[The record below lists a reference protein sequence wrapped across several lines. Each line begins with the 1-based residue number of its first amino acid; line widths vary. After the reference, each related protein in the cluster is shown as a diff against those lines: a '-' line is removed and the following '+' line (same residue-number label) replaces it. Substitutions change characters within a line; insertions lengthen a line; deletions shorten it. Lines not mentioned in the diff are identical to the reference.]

1 MINRKETKKIYVGN
15 VPVGGNSMISIQ
27 SMTNTNT
34 KDIKS
39 TVSQIKKLEDAGCD
53 IIRMA
58 VNDLEDAEALREIK
72 KDINIPIISD
82 IQFDYKLALAAA
94 KNESDAIRL
103 NPGNIGDSWK
113 IKEVIEACKFY
124 NIPIRVGVNSGSVKQ
139 EFLDKFN
146 GVNASSI
153 CYSAM
158 EEIEILE
165 KNNFYD
171 IAVSLKASNVN
182 LTIESYRKF
191 SEMSNYP
198 LHLGVTEAGSPKK
211 GIVKSAIGIGTLLA
225 EGIGDT
231 IRVSLTSDP
240 LDEVITG
247 KDILKAL
254 DLRRE
259 GIDLISCPTCA
270 RTKVDLI
277 EIVNKAEER
286 LYELDKNLKVA
297 IMGCAVNGPGEARE
311 ADIGIACGDGEGLIF
326 KKGQIIKKIPEEKL
340 LVELLK
346 EIENIGWLL
355 DFIKRYF
362 TKIKL
367 SLWKYFGWYCHWVY
381 KKK

>member
-1 MINRKETKKIYVGN
+1 MINRKETKKVYVGN
-15 VPVGGNSMISIQ
+15 VPIGGNSFISIQ

-34 KDIKS
+34 KDVKS
-39 TVSQIKKLEDAGCD
+39 TVSQIKKLENAGCD

-58 VNDLEDAEALREIK
+58 VNDFEDAAALREIK
-72 KDINIPIISD
+72 KEINIPIISD
-82 IQFDYKLALAAA
+82 IQFNYKLALAACE
-94 KNESDAIRL
+94 NESDAIRL
-103 NPGNIGDSWK
+103 NPGNIGASWK
-113 IKEVIEACKFY
+113 VKEVIEACKFH

-153 CYSAM
+153 CYSAL
-158 EEIEILE
+158 EEIELLE

-171 IAVSLKASNVN
+171 IAVSLKASSVN

-240 LDEVITG
+240 FDEVIAG

-254 DLRRE
+254 DLKRE

-277 EIVNKAEER
+277 EIVNKAEEK
-286 LYELDKNLKVA
+286 LYSLDKNLKVA
-297 IMGCAVNGPGEARE
+297 IMGCPVNGPGEARE
-311 ADIGIACGDGEGLIF
+311 ADIGIACGHGEGLIF
-326 KKGQIIKKIPEEKL
+326 SKGEIIKKVPEDML
-340 LVELLK
+340 LSELLS
-346 EIENIGWLL
+346 EIEKIG
-355 DFIKRYF
+355 
-362 TKIKL
+362 
-367 SLWKYFGWYCHWVY
+367 
-381 KKK
+381 

>member
-1 MINRKETKKIYVGN
+1 MIDRKKTKKIYVGN
-15 VPVGGNSMISIQ
+15 VAIGGDSSISVQ

-34 KDIKS
+34 KNITE
-39 TVSQIKKLEDAGCD
+39 TVSQIKKLEEAGCD

-58 VNDLEDAEALREIK
+58 VNDLEDAAALRQIK
-72 KDINIPIISD
+72 KEINIPIISD

-103 NPGNIGDSWK
+103 NPGNIGESWK

-124 NIPIRVGVNSGSVKQ
+124 DIPIRVGVNSGSVKQ
-139 EFLDKFN
+139 EFLDKFK

-158 EEIEILE
+158 EEIELLE
-165 KNNFYD
+165 KNNFSN
-171 IAVSLKASNVN
+171 IAVSLKASDVN
-182 LTIESYRKF
+182 LTIENYRKF

-240 LDEVITG
+240 VDEVIAG

-270 RTKVDLI
+270 RTKVNLI

-326 KKGQIIKKIPEEKL
+326 SKGQIIKKVPEEQL
-340 LVELLK
+340 LSELLK
-346 EIENIGWLL
+346 EIENIGW
-355 DFIKRYF
+355 
-362 TKIKL
+362 
-367 SLWKYFGWYCHWVY
+367 
-381 KKK
+381 

>member
-1 MINRKETKKIYVGN
+1 MINRKETKKVYVGN
-15 VPVGGNSMISIQ
+15 VPIGGNSFISIQ

-34 KDIKS
+34 KDVKS
-39 TVSQIKKLEDAGCD
+39 TVSQIKKLENAGCD

-58 VNDLEDAEALREIK
+58 VNDLEDATALREIK
-72 KDINIPIISD
+72 KEINIPIISD
-82 IQFDYKLALAAA
+82 IQFNYRLALAACE
-94 KNESDAIRL
+94 NESDAIRL
-103 NPGNIGDSWK
+103 NPGNIGASWK
-113 IKEVIEACKFY
+113 VKEVVEACKFH

-153 CYSAM
+153 CYSAL
-158 EEIEILE
+158 EEIELLE

-171 IAVSLKASNVN
+171 IAVSLKASSVN

-240 LDEVITG
+240 LDEVIAG

-254 DLRRE
+254 DLKRE

-277 EIVNKAEER
+277 EIVNKAEEK
-286 LYELDKNLKVA
+286 LYSLDKNLKVA
-297 IMGCAVNGPGEARE
+297 IMGCPVNGPGEARE
-311 ADIGIACGDGEGLIF
+311 ADIGIACGHGEGLIF
-326 KKGQIIKKIPEEKL
+326 SKGEILKKVPEDML
-340 LVELLK
+340 LSELLS
-346 EIENIGWLL
+346 EIEKIG
-355 DFIKRYF
+355 
-362 TKIKL
+362 
-367 SLWKYFGWYCHWVY
+367 
-381 KKK
+381 

>member
-1 MINRKETKKIYVGN
+1 MINRKKTKKIYVGN
-15 VPVGGNSMISIQ
+15 VAIGGDSSISIQ

-34 KDIKS
+34 KNITS
-39 TVSQIKKLEDAGCD
+39 TVTQIKKLEQAGCD

-58 VNDLEDAEALREIK
+58 VNDMEDAAALREIK
-72 KDINIPIISD
+72 KQINIPIISD

-103 NPGNIGDSWK
+103 NPGNIGESWK

-124 NIPIRVGVNSGSVKQ
+124 DIPIRVGVNSGSVKQ
-139 EFLDKFN
+139 EFLDKFK

-158 EEIEILE
+158 EEVELLE
-165 KNNFYD
+165 KNNFSN
-171 IAVSLKASNVN
+171 IAVSLKASDVN

-240 LDEVITG
+240 VEEVIAG

-270 RTKVDLI
+270 RTKVNLI
-277 EIVNKAEER
+277 EIVNKAEDR

-326 KKGQIIKKIPEEKL
+326 SKGQIIKKVPEDKL
-340 LVELLK
+340 LSELLK
-346 EIENIGWLL
+346 EIENIG
-355 DFIKRYF
+355 
-362 TKIKL
+362 
-367 SLWKYFGWYCHWVY
+367 
-381 KKK
+381 

>member
-1 MINRKETKKIYVGN
+1 MINRKETKKVYVGN
-15 VPVGGNSMISIQ
+15 VPIGGNSFISIQ

-34 KDIKS
+34 KDVKS
-39 TVSQIKKLEDAGCD
+39 TVSQIKKLENAGCD

-58 VNDLEDAEALREIK
+58 VNDIEDAAALREIK
-72 KDINIPIISD
+72 KEINIPIISD
-82 IQFDYKLALAAA
+82 IQFDYKLALAACE
-94 KNESDAIRL
+94 NESDAIRL
-103 NPGNIGDSWK
+103 NPGNIGASWK
-113 IKEVIEACKFY
+113 VKEVVEACKFH

-153 CYSAM
+153 CYSAL
-158 EEIEILE
+158 EEIELLE

-171 IAVSLKASNVN
+171 IAVSLKASSVN

-240 LDEVITG
+240 LDEVIAG

-254 DLRRE
+254 DLKRE

-277 EIVNKAEER
+277 EIVNKAEEK
-286 LYELDKNLKVA
+286 LYSLDKNLKVA
-297 IMGCAVNGPGEARE
+297 IMGCPVNGPGEARE
-311 ADIGIACGDGEGLIF
+311 ADIGIACGHGEGLIF
-326 KKGQIIKKIPEEKL
+326 SKGEIIKKVPEDML
-340 LVELLK
+340 LSELLS
-346 EIENIGWLL
+346 EIEKIGW
-355 DFIKRYF
+355 
-362 TKIKL
+362 
-367 SLWKYFGWYCHWVY
+367 
-381 KKK
+381 

>member
-1 MINRKETKKIYVGN
+1 MINRKETKKVYVGN
-15 VPVGGNSMISIQ
+15 VPIGGNSFISIQ

-34 KDIKS
+34 KDVKS
-39 TVSQIKKLEDAGCD
+39 TVSQIKKLENAGCD

-58 VNDLEDAEALREIK
+58 VNDIEDAAALREIK
-72 KDINIPIISD
+72 KEINIPIISD
-82 IQFDYKLALAAA
+82 IQFDYKLALAACE
-94 KNESDAIRL
+94 NESDAIRL
-103 NPGNIGDSWK
+103 NPGNIGASWK
-113 IKEVIEACKFY
+113 VKEVVEACKFH

-153 CYSAM
+153 CYSAL
-158 EEIEILE
+158 EEIELLE

-171 IAVSLKASNVN
+171 IAVSLKASSVN

-240 LDEVITG
+240 LEEVIAG

-254 DLRRE
+254 DLKRE

-277 EIVNKAEER
+277 EIVNKAEEK
-286 LYELDKNLKVA
+286 LYSMDKNLKVA
-297 IMGCAVNGPGEARE
+297 IMGCPVNGPGEARE
-311 ADIGIACGDGEGLIF
+311 ADIGIACGHGEGLIF
-326 KKGQIIKKIPEEKL
+326 SKGEIIKKVPEDML
-340 LVELLK
+340 LSELLS
-346 EIENIGWLL
+346 EIEKIGW
-355 DFIKRYF
+355 
-362 TKIKL
+362 
-367 SLWKYFGWYCHWVY
+367 
-381 KKK
+381 

>member
-1 MINRKETKKIYVGN
+1 MINRKETKKVYVGN
-15 VPVGGNSMISIQ
+15 VPIGGNSFISIQ

-34 KDIKS
+34 KDVKS
-39 TVSQIKKLEDAGCD
+39 TVSQIKKLENAGCD

-58 VNDLEDAEALREIK
+58 VNDLEDAAALREIK
-72 KDINIPIISD
+72 KEINIPIISD
-82 IQFDYKLALAAA
+82 IQFNYKLALAACE
-94 KNESDAIRL
+94 NESDAIRL
-103 NPGNIGDSWK
+103 NPGNIGASWK
-113 IKEVIEACKFY
+113 VKEVVEACKFH

-153 CYSAM
+153 CYSAL
-158 EEIEILE
+158 EEIELLE

-171 IAVSLKASNVN
+171 IAVSLKASSVN

-240 LDEVITG
+240 LEEVIAG

-254 DLRRE
+254 DLRRD

-277 EIVNKAEER
+277 EIVNKAEEK
-286 LYELDKNLKVA
+286 LYSMDKNLKVA
-297 IMGCAVNGPGEARE
+297 IMGCPVNGPGEARE
-311 ADIGIACGDGEGLIF
+311 ADIGIACGHGEGLIF
-326 KKGQIIKKIPEEKL
+326 SKGEIIKKVPEDML
-340 LVELLK
+340 LSELLS
-346 EIENIGWLL
+346 EIEKIGW
-355 DFIKRYF
+355 
-362 TKIKL
+362 
-367 SLWKYFGWYCHWVY
+367 
-381 KKK
+381 

>member
-1 MINRKETKKIYVGN
+1 MINRKETKKVYVGN
-15 VPVGGNSMISIQ
+15 VPIGGNSFISIQ

-34 KDIKS
+34 KDVKS
-39 TVSQIKKLEDAGCD
+39 TVSQIKKLENAGCD

-58 VNDLEDAEALREIK
+58 VNDLEDAAALREIK
-72 KDINIPIISD
+72 KEINIPIISD
-82 IQFDYKLALAAA
+82 IQFNYKLALAACE
-94 KNESDAIRL
+94 NESDAIRL
-103 NPGNIGDSWK
+103 NPGNIGASWK
-113 IKEVIEACKFY
+113 VKEVVEACKFH

-153 CYSAM
+153 CYSAL
-158 EEIEILE
+158 EEIELLE

-171 IAVSLKASNVN
+171 IAVSLKASSVN

-240 LDEVITG
+240 LDEVIAG

-254 DLRRE
+254 DLKRE

-277 EIVNKAEER
+277 EIVNKAEEK
-286 LYELDKNLKVA
+286 LYSIDKNLKVA
-297 IMGCAVNGPGEARE
+297 IMGCPVNGPGEARE
-311 ADIGIACGDGEGLIF
+311 ADIGIACGHGEGLIF
-326 KKGQIIKKIPEEKL
+326 SKGEIIKKVPEDML
-340 LVELLK
+340 LSELLS
-346 EIENIGWLL
+346 EIEKIGW
-355 DFIKRYF
+355 
-362 TKIKL
+362 
-367 SLWKYFGWYCHWVY
+367 
-381 KKK
+381 

>member
-1 MINRKETKKIYVGN
+1 MINRKETKKVYVGN
-15 VPVGGNSMISIQ
+15 VPIGGNSFISIQ

-34 KDIKS
+34 KDVKS
-39 TVSQIKKLEDAGCD
+39 TVSQIKKLENAGCD

-58 VNDLEDAEALREIK
+58 VNDLEDAAALREIK
-72 KDINIPIISD
+72 NEINIPIISD
-82 IQFDYKLALAAA
+82 IQFDYKLALAACE
-94 KNESDAIRL
+94 NEADAIRL
-103 NPGNIGDSWK
+103 NPGNIGASWK
-113 IKEVIEACKFY
+113 VKEVVEVCKFH

-153 CYSAM
+153 CYSAL
-158 EEIEILE
+158 EEIELLE

-171 IAVSLKASNVN
+171 IAVSLKASSVN

-240 LDEVITG
+240 LDEVIAG

-254 DLRRE
+254 DLKRE

-277 EIVNKAEER
+277 EIVNKAEEK
-286 LYELDKNLKVA
+286 LYSLDKNLKVA
-297 IMGCAVNGPGEARE
+297 IMGCPVNGPGEARE
-311 ADIGIACGDGEGLIF
+311 ADIGIACGHGEGLIF
-326 KKGQIIKKIPEEKL
+326 SKGEIIKKVPEDML
-340 LVELLK
+340 LSELLS
-346 EIENIGWLL
+346 EIEKIG
-355 DFIKRYF
+355 
-362 TKIKL
+362 
-367 SLWKYFGWYCHWVY
+367 
-381 KKK
+381 

>member
-1 MINRKETKKIYVGN
+1 MIDRKKTKKIYVGN
-15 VPVGGNSMISIQ
+15 VAIGGDSSISVQ

-34 KDIKS
+34 KNITD
-39 TVSQIKKLEDAGCD
+39 TVSQIKILEEAGCD

-58 VNDLEDAEALREIK
+58 VNDLEDAAALREIK
-72 KDINIPIISD
+72 KEIKIPIISD

-103 NPGNIGDSWK
+103 NPGNIGESWK

-124 NIPIRVGVNSGSVKQ
+124 DIPIRVGVNSGSVKQ
-139 EFLDKFN
+139 EFLDKFK

-158 EEIEILE
+158 EEIELLE
-165 KNNFYD
+165 KNNFSN
-171 IAVSLKASNVN
+171 IAVSLKASDVN

-231 IRVSLTSDP
+231 IRVSLTSNP
-240 LDEVITG
+240 VDEVIAG

-270 RTKVDLI
+270 RTKVNLI

-326 KKGQIIKKIPEEKL
+326 SKGQIIKKVPEEQL
-340 LVELLK
+340 LSELLK
-346 EIENIGWLL
+346 EIENIGW
-355 DFIKRYF
+355 
-362 TKIKL
+362 
-367 SLWKYFGWYCHWVY
+367 
-381 KKK
+381 

>member
-1 MINRKETKKIYVGN
+1 MINRKETKKVYVGN
-15 VPVGGNSMISIQ
+15 VPIGGNSFISIQ

-34 KDIKS
+34 KDVKS
-39 TVSQIKKLEDAGCD
+39 TVSQIKKLENAGCD

-58 VNDLEDAEALREIK
+58 VNDIEDAAALREIK
-72 KDINIPIISD
+72 KEINIPIISD
-82 IQFDYKLALAAA
+82 IQFDYKLALAACE
-94 KNESDAIRL
+94 NESDAIRL
-103 NPGNIGDSWK
+103 NPGNIGASWK
-113 IKEVIEACKFY
+113 VKEVVEACKFH

-153 CYSAM
+153 CYSAL
-158 EEIEILE
+158 EEIELLE

-171 IAVSLKASNVN
+171 IAVSLKASSVN

-240 LDEVITG
+240 LDEVIAG

-254 DLRRE
+254 DLKRE

-277 EIVNKAEER
+277 EIVNKAEEK
-286 LYELDKNLKVA
+286 LYSLDKNLKVA
-297 IMGCAVNGPGEARE
+297 IMGCPVNGPGEARE
-311 ADIGIACGDGEGLIF
+311 ADIGIACGHGEGLIF
-326 KKGQIIKKIPEEKL
+326 SKGEIIKKVPEDML
-340 LVELLK
+340 LSELLS
-346 EIENIGWLL
+346 EIEKIG
-355 DFIKRYF
+355 
-362 TKIKL
+362 
-367 SLWKYFGWYCHWVY
+367 
-381 KKK
+381 

>member
-1 MINRKETKKIYVGN
+1 MINRKETKKVYVGN
-15 VPVGGNSMISIQ
+15 VPIGGNSFISIQ

-34 KDIKS
+34 KDVKS
-39 TVSQIKKLEDAGCD
+39 TVSQIKKLENAGCD

-58 VNDLEDAEALREIK
+58 VNDIEDAAALREIK
-72 KDINIPIISD
+72 KEINIPIISD
-82 IQFDYKLALAAA
+82 IQFDYKLALAACE
-94 KNESDAIRL
+94 NESDAIRL
-103 NPGNIGDSWK
+103 NPGNIGASWK
-113 IKEVIEACKFY
+113 VKEVVEACKFH

-153 CYSAM
+153 CYSAL
-158 EEIEILE
+158 EEIELLE

-171 IAVSLKASNVN
+171 IAVSLKASSVN

-240 LDEVITG
+240 LDEVIAG
-247 KDILKAL
+247 KDILNAL
-254 DLRRE
+254 DLRRD

-277 EIVNKAEER
+277 EIVNKAEEK
-286 LYELDKNLKVA
+286 LYSMDKNLKVA
-297 IMGCAVNGPGEARE
+297 IMGCPVNGPGEARE
-311 ADIGIACGDGEGLIF
+311 ADIGIACGHGEGLIF
-326 KKGQIIKKIPEEKL
+326 SKGEIIKKVPEDML
-340 LVELLK
+340 LSELLS
-346 EIENIGWLL
+346 EIEKIGW
-355 DFIKRYF
+355 
-362 TKIKL
+362 
-367 SLWKYFGWYCHWVY
+367 
-381 KKK
+381 

>member
-1 MINRKETKKIYVGN
+1 MINRKETKKVYVGN
-15 VPVGGNSMISIQ
+15 VPIGGNSFISIQ

-34 KDIKS
+34 KDVKS
-39 TVSQIKKLEDAGCD
+39 TVSQIKKLENAGCD

-58 VNDLEDAEALREIK
+58 VNDIEDAAALREIK
-72 KDINIPIISD
+72 KEINIPIISD
-82 IQFDYKLALAAA
+82 IQFDYKLALAACE
-94 KNESDAIRL
+94 NESDAIRL
-103 NPGNIGDSWK
+103 NPGNIGASWK
-113 IKEVIEACKFY
+113 VKEVVEACKFH

-153 CYSAM
+153 CYSAL
-158 EEIEILE
+158 EEIELLE
-165 KNNFYD
+165 KNNFND
-171 IAVSLKASNVN
+171 IAVSLKASSVN

-240 LDEVITG
+240 FDEVIAG

-254 DLRRE
+254 DLKRE

-277 EIVNKAEER
+277 EIVNKAEEK
-286 LYELDKNLKVA
+286 LYSMDKNLKVA
-297 IMGCAVNGPGEARE
+297 IMGCPVNGPGEARE
-311 ADIGIACGDGEGLIF
+311 ADIGIACGHGEGLIF
-326 KKGQIIKKIPEEKL
+326 SKGEILKKVPEDML
-340 LVELLK
+340 LSELLS
-346 EIENIGWLL
+346 EIEKIGW
-355 DFIKRYF
+355 
-362 TKIKL
+362 
-367 SLWKYFGWYCHWVY
+367 
-381 KKK
+381 

>member
-15 VPVGGNSMISIQ
+15 VPIGGDSFISIQ

-34 KDIKS
+34 KDVKS
-39 TVSQIKKLEDAGCD
+39 TVSQITKLENAGCD

-58 VNDLEDAEALREIK
+58 VNDLDDAAALREIK
-72 KDINIPIISD
+72 KEINIPIISD
-82 IQFDYKLALAAA
+82 IQFDYKLALAACE
-94 KNESDAIRL
+94 NESDAIRL
-103 NPGNIGDSWK
+103 NPGNIGAPWK
-113 IKEVIEACKFY
+113 VQEVVEACKFH

-139 EFLDKFN
+139 AFLDKFK

-153 CYSAM
+153 CYSAL
-158 EEIEILE
+158 EEIELLE

-191 SEMSNYP
+191 SEMSSYP

-240 LDEVITG
+240 LDEVIAG

-254 DLRRE
+254 DLKRE

-286 LYELDKNLKVA
+286 LYSINKNLKIA
-297 IMGCAVNGPGEARE
+297 IMGCPVNGPGEARE
-311 ADIGIACGDGEGLIF
+311 ADIGIACGHGEGLIF
-326 KKGQIIKKIPEEKL
+326 RKGEIIKKIPEDKL
-340 LVELLK
+340 LSELLS
-346 EIENIGWLL
+346 EIEKNGW
-355 DFIKRYF
+355 
-362 TKIKL
+362 
-367 SLWKYFGWYCHWVY
+367 
-381 KKK
+381 

>member
-1 MINRKETKKIYVGN
+1 MINRKKTKKIYVGN
-15 VPVGGNSMISIQ
+15 VAIGGDSSISIQ

-34 KDIKS
+34 KNITS
-39 TVSQIKKLEDAGCD
+39 TVTQIKKLEQAGCD

-58 VNDLEDAEALREIK
+58 VNDMEDAAALREIK
-72 KDINIPIISD
+72 KQINIPIISD

-103 NPGNIGDSWK
+103 NPGNIGESWK

-124 NIPIRVGVNSGSVKQ
+124 DIPIRVGVNSGSVKQ
-139 EFLDKFN
+139 EFLDKFK

-158 EEIEILE
+158 EEVELLE
-165 KNNFYD
+165 KNNFSN
-171 IAVSLKASNVN
+171 IAVSLKASDVN

-198 LHLGVTEAGSPKK
+198 LHLGVTEAGSPRK

-240 LDEVITG
+240 VEEVIAG

-254 DLRRE
+254 DFRRE

-270 RTKVDLI
+270 RTKVNLI
-277 EIVNKAEER
+277 EIVNKAEDR

-311 ADIGIACGDGEGLIF
+311 ADIGIASGDGEGLIF
-326 KKGQIIKKIPEEKL
+326 SKGQIIKKVPEDKL
-340 LVELLK
+340 LSELLK
-346 EIENIGWLL
+346 EIENIG
-355 DFIKRYF
+355 
-362 TKIKL
+362 
-367 SLWKYFGWYCHWVY
+367 
-381 KKK
+381 

>member
-1 MINRKETKKIYVGN
+1 MIDRKKTKKIYVGN
-15 VPVGGNSMISIQ
+15 VAIGGDSSISVQ

-34 KDIKS
+34 KNITD
-39 TVSQIKKLEDAGCD
+39 TVSQIKKLEEAGCD
-53 IIRMA
+53 IIRIA
-58 VNDLEDAEALREIK
+58 VNDLEDAAALRKIK
-72 KDINIPIISD
+72 KEINIPIISD
-82 IQFDYKLALAAA
+82 IQFDYKLALASA

-103 NPGNIGDSWK
+103 NPGNIGESWK

-124 NIPIRVGVNSGSVKQ
+124 DIPIRVGVNSGSVKQ
-139 EFLDKFN
+139 EFLDKFK

-158 EEIEILE
+158 EEIELLE
-165 KNNFYD
+165 KNNFSN
-171 IAVSLKASNVN
+171 IAVSLKASDVN

-240 LDEVITG
+240 VDEVVAG

-270 RTKVDLI
+270 RTKVNLI
-277 EIVNKAEER
+277 EIVNKAEDR

-326 KKGQIIKKIPEEKL
+326 SKGQIIKKVPEEQL
-340 LVELLK
+340 LSELLK
-346 EIENIGWLL
+346 EIENIG
-355 DFIKRYF
+355 
-362 TKIKL
+362 
-367 SLWKYFGWYCHWVY
+367 
-381 KKK
+381 

>member
-1 MINRKETKKIYVGN
+1 MINRKETKKVYVGN
-15 VPVGGNSMISIQ
+15 VPIGGNSFISIQ

-34 KDIKS
+34 KDVKS
-39 TVSQIKKLEDAGCD
+39 TVSQIKKLENAGCD

-58 VNDLEDAEALREIK
+58 VNDLEDAAALREIK
-72 KDINIPIISD
+72 KEINIPIISD
-82 IQFDYKLALAAA
+82 IQFDYKLALAACE
-94 KNESDAIRL
+94 NESDAIRL
-103 NPGNIGDSWK
+103 NPGNIGASWK
-113 IKEVIEACKFY
+113 VKEVVEACKFH

-153 CYSAM
+153 CYSAL
-158 EEIEILE
+158 EEIELLE

-171 IAVSLKASNVN
+171 IAVSLKASSVN

-240 LDEVITG
+240 LDEVIAG

-254 DLRRE
+254 DLKRE

-277 EIVNKAEER
+277 EIVNKAEEK
-286 LYELDKNLKVA
+286 LYSIDKNLKVA
-297 IMGCAVNGPGEARE
+297 IMGCPVNGPGEARE
-311 ADIGIACGDGEGLIF
+311 ADIGIACGHGEGLIF
-326 KKGQIIKKIPEEKL
+326 SKGEIIKKVPEDML
-340 LVELLK
+340 LSELLS
-346 EIENIGWLL
+346 EIEKIGW
-355 DFIKRYF
+355 
-362 TKIKL
+362 
-367 SLWKYFGWYCHWVY
+367 
-381 KKK
+381 

>member
-1 MINRKETKKIYVGN
+1 MINRKETKKVYVGN
-15 VPVGGNSMISIQ
+15 VPIGGNSFISIQ

-34 KDIKS
+34 KDVKS
-39 TVSQIKKLEDAGCD
+39 TVSQIKKLENAGCD

-58 VNDLEDAEALREIK
+58 VNDLEDAAALREIK
-72 KDINIPIISD
+72 KEINIPIISD
-82 IQFDYKLALAAA
+82 IQFDYKLALAACE
-94 KNESDAIRL
+94 NESDAIRL
-103 NPGNIGDSWK
+103 NPGNIGASWK
-113 IKEVIEACKFY
+113 VKEVVEACKFH

-153 CYSAM
+153 CYSAL
-158 EEIEILE
+158 EEIELLE
-165 KNNFYD
+165 KNSFYD
-171 IAVSLKASNVN
+171 IAVSLKASSVN

-240 LDEVITG
+240 LDEVIAG

-254 DLRRE
+254 DLKRE

-277 EIVNKAEER
+277 EIVNKAEEK
-286 LYELDKNLKVA
+286 LYSLDKNLKVA
-297 IMGCAVNGPGEARE
+297 IMGCPVNGPGEARE
-311 ADIGIACGDGEGLIF
+311 ADIGIACGHGEGLIF
-326 KKGQIIKKIPEEKL
+326 SKGEILKKVPEDML
-340 LVELLK
+340 LSELLS
-346 EIENIGWLL
+346 EIEKIGW
-355 DFIKRYF
+355 
-362 TKIKL
+362 
-367 SLWKYFGWYCHWVY
+367 
-381 KKK
+381 

>member
-1 MINRKETKKIYVGN
+1 MINRKKTKKIYVGN
-15 VPVGGNSMISIQ
+15 VAIGGDSSISIQ

-34 KDIKS
+34 KNITS
-39 TVSQIKKLEDAGCD
+39 TVSQIKKLEQAGCD

-58 VNDLEDAEALREIK
+58 VNDMEDAAALREIK
-72 KDINIPIISD
+72 KQINIPIISD

-103 NPGNIGDSWK
+103 NPGNIGESWK

-124 NIPIRVGVNSGSVKQ
+124 DIPIRVGVNSGSVKQ
-139 EFLDKFN
+139 EFLDKFK

-158 EEIEILE
+158 EEVELLE
-165 KNNFYD
+165 KNNFSN
-171 IAVSLKASNVN
+171 IAVSLKASDVN

-191 SEMSNYP
+191 SEMTNYP

-240 LDEVITG
+240 VDEVIAG

-270 RTKVDLI
+270 RTKVNLI
-277 EIVNKAEER
+277 EIVNKAEDR

-311 ADIGIACGDGEGLIF
+311 ADIGIASGDGEGLIF
-326 KKGQIIKKIPEEKL
+326 SKGQIIKKVPEDKL
-340 LVELLK
+340 LSELLK
-346 EIENIGWLL
+346 EIENIG
-355 DFIKRYF
+355 
-362 TKIKL
+362 
-367 SLWKYFGWYCHWVY
+367 
-381 KKK
+381 

>member
-1 MINRKETKKIYVGN
+1 MINKKETKKVYVGN
-15 VPVGGNSMISIQ
+15 VPIGGNSFISIQ

-34 KDIKS
+34 KDVKS
-39 TVSQIKKLEDAGCD
+39 TVSQIKKLENAGCD

-58 VNDLEDAEALREIK
+58 VNDLEDAAALREIK
-72 KDINIPIISD
+72 KEINIPIISD
-82 IQFDYKLALAAA
+82 IQFNYKLALAACE
-94 KNESDAIRL
+94 NESDAIRL
-103 NPGNIGDSWK
+103 NPGNIGASWK
-113 IKEVIEACKFY
+113 VKEVVEACKFH

-153 CYSAM
+153 CYSAL
-158 EEIEILE
+158 EEIELLE

-171 IAVSLKASNVN
+171 IAVSLKASSVN

-240 LDEVITG
+240 LEEVIVG

-254 DLRRE
+254 DLRRD
-259 GIDLISCPTCA
+259 GVDLISCPTCA

-277 EIVNKAEER
+277 EIVNKAEEK
-286 LYELDKNLKVA
+286 LYSMDKNLKVA
-297 IMGCAVNGPGEARE
+297 IMGCPVNGPGEARE
-311 ADIGIACGDGEGLIF
+311 ADIGIACGHGEGLIF
-326 KKGQIIKKIPEEKL
+326 SKGEIIKKVPEDML
-340 LVELLK
+340 LSELLS
-346 EIENIGWLL
+346 EIEKIGW
-355 DFIKRYF
+355 
-362 TKIKL
+362 
-367 SLWKYFGWYCHWVY
+367 
-381 KKK
+381 

>member
-1 MINRKETKKIYVGN
+1 MINRKETKKVYVGN
-15 VPVGGNSMISIQ
+15 VPIGGNSFISIQ

-34 KDIKS
+34 KDVKS
-39 TVSQIKKLEDAGCD
+39 TVSQIKKLENAGCD

-58 VNDLEDAEALREIK
+58 VNDIEDAAALREIK
-72 KDINIPIISD
+72 KEINIPIISD
-82 IQFDYKLALAAA
+82 IQFDYKLALAACE
-94 KNESDAIRL
+94 NESDAIRL
-103 NPGNIGDSWK
+103 NPGNIGASWK
-113 IKEVIEACKFY
+113 VKEVVEACKFH

-153 CYSAM
+153 CYSAL
-158 EEIEILE
+158 EEIELLE

-171 IAVSLKASNVN
+171 IAVSLKASSVN

-240 LDEVITG
+240 LEEVIAG

-254 DLRRE
+254 DLKRE

-277 EIVNKAEER
+277 EIVNKAEEK
-286 LYELDKNLKVA
+286 LYYMDKNLKVA
-297 IMGCAVNGPGEARE
+297 IMGCPVNGPGEARE
-311 ADIGIACGDGEGLIF
+311 ADIGIACGHGEGLIF
-326 KKGQIIKKIPEEKL
+326 SKGEIIKKVPEDML
-340 LVELLK
+340 LSELLS
-346 EIENIGWLL
+346 EIEKIGW
-355 DFIKRYF
+355 
-362 TKIKL
+362 
-367 SLWKYFGWYCHWVY
+367 
-381 KKK
+381 

>member
-1 MINRKETKKIYVGN
+1 MINRKETKKIYVGD
-15 VPVGGNSMISIQ
+15 VPVGGDSFISIQ

-34 KDIKS
+34 KDVKS
-39 TVSQIKKLEDAGCD
+39 TVSQIKKLEEAGCD

-58 VNDLEDAEALREIK
+58 VNDLDDAAALREIK
-72 KDINIPIISD
+72 KEIKIPIISD

-94 KNESDAIRL
+94 ENESDAIRL

-124 NIPIRVGVNSGSVKQ
+124 NIPIRVGVNSGSIKE
-139 EFLDKFN
+139 EFLDKFK

-153 CYSAM
+153 CLSAM
-158 EEIEILE
+158 EEVEILE

-171 IAVSLKASNVN
+171 IAVSLKASSVN

-198 LHLGVTEAGSPKK
+198 LHLGVTEAGTPKK
-211 GIVKSAIGIGTLLA
+211 GVVKSAIGIGTLLS

-240 LDEVITG
+240 LDEVIAG

-277 EIVNKAEER
+277 EIVKNVEDK
-286 LYELDKNLKVA
+286 LYAMDKNLKVA

-311 ADIGIACGDGEGLIF
+311 ADIGIACGNGNGLIF
-326 KKGQIIKKIPEEKL
+326 KKGEIIKKVPEEQL
-340 LVELLK
+340 LSELLS
-346 EIENIGWLL
+346 EIEKIGWEFA
-355 DFIKRYF
+355 FIKRYF
-362 TKIKL
+362 
-367 SLWKYFGWYCHWVY
+367 
-381 KKK
+381 

>member
-1 MINRKETKKIYVGN
+1 MINRKETKKVYVGN
-15 VPVGGNSMISIQ
+15 VPIGGNSFISIQ

-34 KDIKS
+34 KDVKS
-39 TVSQIKKLEDAGCD
+39 TVSQIKKLENAGCD

-58 VNDLEDAEALREIK
+58 VNDIEDAVALREIK
-72 KDINIPIISD
+72 KEINIPIISD
-82 IQFDYKLALAAA
+82 IQFDYKLALAACE
-94 KNESDAIRL
+94 NESDAIRL
-103 NPGNIGDSWK
+103 NPGNIGASWK
-113 IKEVIEACKFY
+113 VKEVVEACKFH

-153 CYSAM
+153 CYSAL
-158 EEIEILE
+158 EEIELLE

-171 IAVSLKASNVN
+171 IAVSLKASSVN

-191 SEMSNYP
+191 SDMSNYP

-240 LDEVITG
+240 LDEVIAG

-254 DLRRE
+254 DLKRE

-277 EIVNKAEER
+277 EIVNKAEEK
-286 LYELDKNLKVA
+286 LYSIDKNLKVA
-297 IMGCAVNGPGEARE
+297 IMGCPVNGPGEARE
-311 ADIGIACGDGEGLIF
+311 ADIGIACGHGEGLIF
-326 KKGQIIKKIPEEKL
+326 SRGEIIKKVPEDML
-340 LVELLK
+340 LSELLS
-346 EIENIGWLL
+346 EIEKIG
-355 DFIKRYF
+355 
-362 TKIKL
+362 
-367 SLWKYFGWYCHWVY
+367 
-381 KKK
+381 

>member
-1 MINRKETKKIYVGN
+1 MINRKETKKVYVGN
-15 VPVGGNSMISIQ
+15 VPIGGNSFISIQ

-34 KDIKS
+34 KDVKS
-39 TVSQIKKLEDAGCD
+39 TVSQIKKLENAGCD

-58 VNDLEDAEALREIK
+58 VNDIEDAAALREIK
-72 KDINIPIISD
+72 KEINIPIISD
-82 IQFDYKLALAAA
+82 IQFDYKLALAACE
-94 KNESDAIRL
+94 NESDAIRL
-103 NPGNIGDSWK
+103 NPGNIGASWK
-113 IKEVIEACKFY
+113 VKEVVEACKFH

-153 CYSAM
+153 CYSAL
-158 EEIEILE
+158 EEIELLE

-171 IAVSLKASNVN
+171 IAVSLKASSVN

-191 SEMSNYP
+191 SDMSNYP

-240 LDEVITG
+240 LDEVIAG

-254 DLRRE
+254 DLKRE

-277 EIVNKAEER
+277 EIVNKAEEK
-286 LYELDKNLKVA
+286 LYSIDKNLKVA
-297 IMGCAVNGPGEARE
+297 IMGCPVNGPGEARE
-311 ADIGIACGDGEGLIF
+311 ADIGIACGHGEGLIF
-326 KKGQIIKKIPEEKL
+326 SKGKIIKKVPEDML
-340 LVELLK
+340 LSELLS
-346 EIENIGWLL
+346 EIKKIGW
-355 DFIKRYF
+355 
-362 TKIKL
+362 
-367 SLWKYFGWYCHWVY
+367 
-381 KKK
+381 

>member
-1 MINRKETKKIYVGN
+1 MINRKETKKVYVGN
-15 VPVGGNSMISIQ
+15 VPIGGNSFISIQ

-34 KDIKS
+34 KDVKS
-39 TVSQIKKLEDAGCD
+39 TVSQIKKLENAGCD

-58 VNDLEDAEALREIK
+58 VNDLEDATALREIK
-72 KDINIPIISD
+72 KEINIPIISD
-82 IQFDYKLALAAA
+82 IQFNYRLALAACE
-94 KNESDAIRL
+94 NESDAIRL
-103 NPGNIGDSWK
+103 NPGNIGASWK
-113 IKEVIEACKFY
+113 VKEVVEACKFH

-153 CYSAM
+153 CYSAL
-158 EEIEILE
+158 EEIELLE

-171 IAVSLKASNVN
+171 IAVSLKASSVN

-240 LDEVITG
+240 LDEVIAG

-254 DLRRE
+254 DLRRD
-259 GIDLISCPTCA
+259 GVDLISCPTCA

-277 EIVNKAEER
+277 EIVNKAEEK
-286 LYELDKNLKVA
+286 LYSMDKNLKVA
-297 IMGCAVNGPGEARE
+297 IMGCPVNGPGEARE
-311 ADIGIACGDGEGLIF
+311 ADIGIACGHGEGLIF
-326 KKGQIIKKIPEEKL
+326 SKGEIIKKVPEDML
-340 LVELLK
+340 LSELLS
-346 EIENIGWLL
+346 EIEKIG
-355 DFIKRYF
+355 
-362 TKIKL
+362 
-367 SLWKYFGWYCHWVY
+367 
-381 KKK
+381 

>member
-1 MINRKETKKIYVGN
+1 MINRKETKKVYVGN
-15 VPVGGNSMISIQ
+15 VPIGGNSFISIQ

-34 KDIKS
+34 KDVKS
-39 TVSQIKKLEDAGCD
+39 TVSQIKKLENAGCD

-58 VNDLEDAEALREIK
+58 VNDIEDAAALREIK
-72 KDINIPIISD
+72 KEINIPIISD
-82 IQFDYKLALAAA
+82 IQFDYKLALAACE
-94 KNESDAIRL
+94 NESDAIRL
-103 NPGNIGDSWK
+103 NPGNIGASWK
-113 IKEVIEACKFY
+113 VKEVVEACKFL

-153 CYSAM
+153 CYSAL
-158 EEIEILE
+158 EEIELLE

-171 IAVSLKASNVN
+171 IAVSLKASSVN

-191 SEMSNYP
+191 SDMSNYP

-240 LDEVITG
+240 LEEVIAG

-254 DLRRE
+254 DLRRD

-277 EIVNKAEER
+277 EIVNKAEEK
-286 LYELDKNLKVA
+286 LYSMDKNLKVA
-297 IMGCAVNGPGEARE
+297 IMGCPVNGPGEARE
-311 ADIGIACGDGEGLIF
+311 ADIGIACGHGEGLIF
-326 KKGQIIKKIPEEKL
+326 SKGEIIKKVPEDML
-340 LVELLK
+340 LSELLS
-346 EIENIGWLL
+346 EIEKIGW
-355 DFIKRYF
+355 
-362 TKIKL
+362 
-367 SLWKYFGWYCHWVY
+367 
-381 KKK
+381 

>member
-1 MINRKETKKIYVGN
+1 MINRKETKKVYVGN
-15 VPVGGNSMISIQ
+15 VPIGGNSFISIQ

-34 KDIKS
+34 KDVKS
-39 TVSQIKKLEDAGCD
+39 TVSQIKKLENAGCD

-58 VNDLEDAEALREIK
+58 VNDIEDAAALREIK
-72 KDINIPIISD
+72 KEINIPIISD
-82 IQFDYKLALAAA
+82 IQFNYKLALAACE
-94 KNESDAIRL
+94 NESDAIRL
-103 NPGNIGDSWK
+103 NPGNIGTSWK
-113 IKEVIEACKFY
+113 VKEVVEACKFH

-153 CYSAM
+153 CYSAL
-158 EEIEILE
+158 EEIELLE

-171 IAVSLKASNVN
+171 IAVSLKASSVN

-240 LDEVITG
+240 LEEVIVG

-254 DLRRE
+254 DLRRD
-259 GIDLISCPTCA
+259 GVDLISCPTCA

-277 EIVNKAEER
+277 EIVNKAEEK
-286 LYELDKNLKVA
+286 LYSMDKNLKVA
-297 IMGCAVNGPGEARE
+297 IMGCPVNGPGEARE
-311 ADIGIACGDGEGLIF
+311 ADIGIACGHGEGLIF
-326 KKGQIIKKIPEEKL
+326 SKGEIIKKVPEDML
-340 LVELLK
+340 LSELLS
-346 EIENIGWLL
+346 EIEKIG
-355 DFIKRYF
+355 
-362 TKIKL
+362 
-367 SLWKYFGWYCHWVY
+367 
-381 KKK
+381 

>member
-1 MINRKETKKIYVGN
+1 MIDRKKTKKIYVGN
-15 VPVGGNSMISIQ
+15 VAIGGDSSISVQ

-34 KDIKS
+34 KNITD
-39 TVSQIKKLEDAGCD
+39 TVSQIKILEEAGCD

-58 VNDLEDAEALREIK
+58 VNDLEDAAALREIK
-72 KDINIPIISD
+72 KEIKIPIISD

-103 NPGNIGDSWK
+103 NPGNIGESWK

-124 NIPIRVGVNSGSVKQ
+124 DIPIRVGVNSGSVKQ
-139 EFLDKFN
+139 EFLDKFK

-158 EEIEILE
+158 EEIELLE
-165 KNNFYD
+165 KNNFSN
-171 IAVSLKASNVN
+171 IAVSLKASDVN

-231 IRVSLTSDP
+231 IRVSLTSNP
-240 LDEVITG
+240 VDEVIAG

-270 RTKVDLI
+270 RTKVNLI

-326 KKGQIIKKIPEEKL
+326 SKGQIIKKVPEEQL
-340 LVELLK
+340 LSELLK
-346 EIENIGWLL
+346 EIENIG
-355 DFIKRYF
+355 
-362 TKIKL
+362 
-367 SLWKYFGWYCHWVY
+367 
-381 KKK
+381 

>member
-1 MINRKETKKIYVGN
+1 MINRKETKKVYVGN
-15 VPVGGNSMISIQ
+15 VPIGGNSFISIQ

-34 KDIKS
+34 KDVKS
-39 TVSQIKKLEDAGCD
+39 TVSQIKKLENAGCD

-58 VNDLEDAEALREIK
+58 VNDIEDAAALREIK
-72 KDINIPIISD
+72 KEINIPIISD
-82 IQFDYKLALAAA
+82 IQFDYKLALAACE
-94 KNESDAIRL
+94 NESDAIRL
-103 NPGNIGDSWK
+103 NPGNIGASWK
-113 IKEVIEACKFY
+113 VKEVVEACKFH

-153 CYSAM
+153 CYSAL
-158 EEIEILE
+158 EEIELLE

-171 IAVSLKASNVN
+171 IAVSLKASSVN

-191 SEMSNYP
+191 SDMSNYP

-240 LDEVITG
+240 LEEVIAG

-254 DLRRE
+254 DLKRE

-277 EIVNKAEER
+277 EIVNKAEEK
-286 LYELDKNLKVA
+286 LYSMDKNLKVA
-297 IMGCAVNGPGEARE
+297 IMGCPVNGPGEARE
-311 ADIGIACGDGEGLIF
+311 ADIGIACGHGEGLIF
-326 KKGQIIKKIPEEKL
+326 SKGEILKKVPEDML
-340 LVELLK
+340 LSELLS
-346 EIENIGWLL
+346 EIEKIG
-355 DFIKRYF
+355 
-362 TKIKL
+362 
-367 SLWKYFGWYCHWVY
+367 
-381 KKK
+381 

>member
-1 MINRKETKKIYVGN
+1 MINRKETKKVYVGN
-15 VPVGGNSMISIQ
+15 VPIGGNSFISIQ

-34 KDIKS
+34 KDVKS
-39 TVSQIKKLEDAGCD
+39 TVSQIKKLENAGCD

-58 VNDLEDAEALREIK
+58 VNDIEDAAALREIK
-72 KDINIPIISD
+72 KEINIPIISD
-82 IQFDYKLALAAA
+82 IQFNYKLALAACE
-94 KNESDAIRL
+94 NESDAIRL
-103 NPGNIGDSWK
+103 NPGNIGASWK
-113 IKEVIEACKFY
+113 VKEVVEACKFH

-153 CYSAM
+153 CYSAL
-158 EEIEILE
+158 EEIELLE

-171 IAVSLKASNVN
+171 IAVSLKASSVN

-240 LDEVITG
+240 LDEVIAG

-254 DLRRE
+254 DLRRD
-259 GIDLISCPTCA
+259 GVDLISCPTCA

-277 EIVNKAEER
+277 EIVNKAEEK
-286 LYELDKNLKVA
+286 LYSMDKNLKVA
-297 IMGCAVNGPGEARE
+297 IMGCPVNGPGEARE
-311 ADIGIACGDGEGLIF
+311 ADIGIACGHGEGLIF
-326 KKGQIIKKIPEEKL
+326 SKGEIIKKVPEDML
-340 LVELLK
+340 LSELLS
-346 EIENIGWLL
+346 EIEKIGW
-355 DFIKRYF
+355 
-362 TKIKL
+362 
-367 SLWKYFGWYCHWVY
+367 
-381 KKK
+381 

>member
-1 MINRKETKKIYVGN
+1 MINRKETKKVYVGN
-15 VPVGGNSMISIQ
+15 VPIGGNSFISIQ

-34 KDIKS
+34 KDVKS
-39 TVSQIKKLEDAGCD
+39 TVSQIKKLENAGCD

-58 VNDLEDAEALREIK
+58 VNDLEDAAALREIK
-72 KDINIPIISD
+72 KEINIPIISD
-82 IQFDYKLALAAA
+82 IQFNYKLALAACE
-94 KNESDAIRL
+94 NESDAIRL
-103 NPGNIGDSWK
+103 NPGNIGASWK
-113 IKEVIEACKFY
+113 VKEVVEACKFH

-153 CYSAM
+153 CYSAL
-158 EEIEILE
+158 EEIELLE

-171 IAVSLKASNVN
+171 IAVSLKASSVN
-182 LTIESYRKF
+182 LTIENYRKF

-240 LDEVITG
+240 LDEVIAG

-254 DLRRE
+254 DLKRE

-277 EIVNKAEER
+277 EIVNKAEEK
-286 LYELDKNLKVA
+286 LYSLDKNLKVA
-297 IMGCAVNGPGEARE
+297 IMGCPVNGPGEARE
-311 ADIGIACGDGEGLIF
+311 ADIGIACGHGEGLIF
-326 KKGQIIKKIPEEKL
+326 SKGEILKKVPEDML
-340 LVELLK
+340 LSELLS
-346 EIENIGWLL
+346 EIEKIGW
-355 DFIKRYF
+355 
-362 TKIKL
+362 
-367 SLWKYFGWYCHWVY
+367 
-381 KKK
+381 

>member
-1 MINRKETKKIYVGN
+1 MINRKETKKVYVGN
-15 VPVGGNSMISIQ
+15 VPIGGNSFISIQ

-34 KDIKS
+34 KDVKS
-39 TVSQIKKLEDAGCD
+39 TVSQIKKLENAGCD

-58 VNDLEDAEALREIK
+58 VNDIEDAAALREIK
-72 KDINIPIISD
+72 KEINIPIISD
-82 IQFDYKLALAAA
+82 IQFDYKLALAACE
-94 KNESDAIRL
+94 NESDAIRL
-103 NPGNIGDSWK
+103 NPGNIGASWK
-113 IKEVIEACKFY
+113 VKEVVEACKFH

-153 CYSAM
+153 CYSAL
-158 EEIEILE
+158 EEIELLE
-165 KNNFYD
+165 KNNFND
-171 IAVSLKASNVN
+171 IAVSLKASSVN

-240 LDEVITG
+240 LDEVIAG

-254 DLRRE
+254 DLKRE

-277 EIVNKAEER
+277 EIVNKAEEK
-286 LYELDKNLKVA
+286 LYSMDKNLKVA
-297 IMGCAVNGPGEARE
+297 IMGCPVNGPGEARE
-311 ADIGIACGDGEGLIF
+311 ADIGIACGHGEGLIF
-326 KKGQIIKKIPEEKL
+326 SKGEIIKKVPEDML
-340 LVELLK
+340 LSELLS
-346 EIENIGWLL
+346 EIEKIGW
-355 DFIKRYF
+355 
-362 TKIKL
+362 
-367 SLWKYFGWYCHWVY
+367 
-381 KKK
+381 

>member
-1 MINRKETKKIYVGN
+1 MINRKETKKVYVGN
-15 VPVGGNSMISIQ
+15 VPIGGNSFISIQ

-34 KDIKS
+34 KDVKS
-39 TVSQIKKLEDAGCD
+39 TVSQIKKLENAGCD

-58 VNDLEDAEALREIK
+58 VNDLEDAAALREIK
-72 KDINIPIISD
+72 KEINIPIISD
-82 IQFDYKLALAAA
+82 IQFDYKLALAACE
-94 KNESDAIRL
+94 NESDAIRL
-103 NPGNIGDSWK
+103 NPGNIGASWK
-113 IKEVIEACKFY
+113 VKEVVEACKFH

-153 CYSAM
+153 CYSAL
-158 EEIEILE
+158 EEIELLE

-171 IAVSLKASNVN
+171 IAVSLKASSVN

-240 LDEVITG
+240 LDEVIAG
-247 KDILKAL
+247 KDILNAL
-254 DLRRE
+254 DLRRD

-277 EIVNKAEER
+277 EIVNKAEEK
-286 LYELDKNLKVA
+286 LYSMDKNLKVA
-297 IMGCAVNGPGEARE
+297 IMGCPVNGPGEARE
-311 ADIGIACGDGEGLIF
+311 ADIGIACGHGEGLIF
-326 KKGQIIKKIPEEKL
+326 SKGEIIKKVPEDML
-340 LVELLK
+340 LSELLS
-346 EIENIGWLL
+346 EIEKIGW
-355 DFIKRYF
+355 
-362 TKIKL
+362 
-367 SLWKYFGWYCHWVY
+367 
-381 KKK
+381 